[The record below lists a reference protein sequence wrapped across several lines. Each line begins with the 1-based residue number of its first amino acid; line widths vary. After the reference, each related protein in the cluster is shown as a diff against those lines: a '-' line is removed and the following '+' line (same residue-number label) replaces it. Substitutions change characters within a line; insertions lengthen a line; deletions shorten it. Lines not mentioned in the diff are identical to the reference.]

1 MKISFIFQL
10 KDLGII
16 FGIGIILGIFYGI
29 LNIINNI
36 KEYVFIRILCDII
49 FTVTATITFILLV
62 QKINFGSVRG
72 YLLVG
77 YILGFIV
84 ERISIG
90 KLFAKGYKKVYNF
103 VIKSSK
109 KFYHSK
115 IGQVIFR

>member
-10 KDLGII
+10 KDLGIM
-16 FGIGIILGIFYGI
+16 FGIGIILGILYGI

-36 KEYVFIRILCDII
+36 KEYVLIRIFCDII
-49 FTVTATITFILLV
+49 FTVTATLTFVFLV
-62 QKINFGSVRG
+62 QKINFGSIRG
-72 YLLVG
+72 YLLIG

-103 VIKSSK
+103 IVKGSK
-109 KFYHSK
+109 KLYSSK
-115 IGQVIFR
+115 IGQVIFK